1 MIKSSIIKRLE
12 AVENSISSGVNI
24 LIFDGLPPIHMQ
36 VSKGT
41 GEDYK
46 CELKLFDSMEEA
58 KHFLETF
65 YPGVDVLIIKCGDN
79 VLSADVHKWAG

>member
-1 MIKSSIIKRLE
+1 MIRSSIIKRLE

-46 CELKLFDSMEEA
+46 CELKLFDRKEEA

-79 VLSADVHKWAG
+79 VLSADVHSWAE